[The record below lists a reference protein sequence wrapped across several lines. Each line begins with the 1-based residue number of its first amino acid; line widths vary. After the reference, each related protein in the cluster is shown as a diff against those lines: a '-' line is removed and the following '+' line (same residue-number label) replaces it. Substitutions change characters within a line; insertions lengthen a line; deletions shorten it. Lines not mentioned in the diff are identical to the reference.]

1 MYFVGTTRSEHSH
14 VTMEQCWA
22 IIHVSNLPAVFHS
35 DQRRQGEEF
44 AWADNTGD
52 EIQSSSSPAITYSQ
66 PDYTSSKK
74 KNLLLRILMTTK
86 IHEPT
91 FKDKMML

>member
-1 MYFVGTTRSEHSH
+1 MYFVGTTRSEHSD

-52 EIQSSSSPAITYSQ
+52 EIQSSSSPAITYHSQ
-66 PDYTSSKK
+66 IILQVKK
-74 KNLLLRILMTTK
+74 KICY
-86 IHEPT
+86 
-91 FKDKMML
+91 